1 LGTGIGKDDF
11 DLSKLRYHKI
21 ILMTDAD
28 VDGSHIRTLLLT
40 FFYRQMPALVENGHV
55 YIAQPPLFKVK
66 RGKKEEYIKDEGSM
80 IRYLMRAATSDMSVK
95 TAGNQNAIEGR
106 ELARALERMVDF
118 KRYCER
124 ATRRL
129 GGDPQLLSLLL
140 DSLSGRK
147 GVLRKEDLNLRKV
160 FQDGDLMA
168 KIEGALH
175 KAGYKTELTPDEEHG
190 LWEIETVTSSGV
202 NVIVDWNFASYV
214 EFQKAVELYKSLEDE
229 LAAPFISGENG
240 TSEEVPTREALLEK
254 VLAAAK
260 KDLSIQRYKGL
271 GEMNPEQ
278 LWETTMNPDKRTL
291 LEVRIDDAV
300 ETDEIFTVLMGDAV
314 EPRRKF
320 IEDNALDVRNL
331 DV

>member
-1 LGTGIGKDDF
+1 
-11 DLSKLRYHKI
+11 
-21 ILMTDAD
+21 MT
-28 VDGSHIRTLLLT
+28 
-40 FFYRQMPALVENGHV
+40 
-55 YIAQPPLFKVK
+55 VK
-66 RGKKEEYIKDEGSM
+66 SSGAS
-80 IRYLMRAATSDMSVK
+80 
-95 TAGNQNAIEGR
+95 QAIEGR
-106 ELARALERMVDF
+106 ELARSLEKMVEF
-118 KRYCER
+118 KSYCER

-129 GGDPQLLSLLL
+129 GGDPQLLNVLLE
-140 DSLSGRK
+140 SLSGRK
-147 GVLRKEDLNLRKV
+147 GVLRKEGQTLRKV

-168 KIEGALH
+168 KIEGALD
-175 KAGYKTELTPDEEHG
+175 KAGYKTELTTDEEHG
-190 LWEIETVTSSGV
+190 LWEIETTTNTGV
-202 NVIVDWNFASYV
+202 NLVIDWNFASFV
-214 EFQKAVELYKSLEDE
+214 EFQKAVELFKTLEDD
-229 LAAPFISGENG
+229 LAAPFVSGENG

-278 LWETTMNPDKRTL
+278 LWETTMNPEKRTL

>member
-1 LGTGIGKDDF
+1 
-11 DLSKLRYHKI
+11 
-21 ILMTDAD
+21 MTVKAS
-28 VDGSHIRTLLLT
+28 GSS
-40 FFYRQMPALVENGHV
+40 Q
-55 YIAQPPLFKVK
+55 
-66 RGKKEEYIKDEGSM
+66 
-80 IRYLMRAATSDMSVK
+80 
-95 TAGNQNAIEGR
+95 AIEGR
-106 ELARALERMVDF
+106 ELARSLEKMVEF
-118 KRYCER
+118 KSYCER

-129 GGDPQLLSLLL
+129 GGDPQMLNVLLE
-140 DSLSGRK
+140 SLSGRK
-147 GVLRKEDLNLRKV
+147 GVLRKEGQTLRKV

-168 KIEGALH
+168 KIEGALD
-175 KAGYKTELTPDEEHG
+175 KAGYKTELTTDEEHG
-190 LWEIETVTSSGV
+190 LWEIETTTNTGV
-202 NVIVDWNFASYV
+202 NLVIDWNFASFV
-214 EFQKAVELYKSLEDE
+214 EFQKAVELFKTLEDD

-278 LWETTMNPDKRTL
+278 LWETTMNPEKRTL